1 MVRCLAGLR
10 SSYGLLRPGKC
21 IPIPSTNS
29 SKVNNKPTTQLAI
42 VYATSNLKIN
52 IDIFCRIV
60 AGFVFEGKVLANIW
74 FFDIGY
80 ITTIKGLYFAED
92 MKLCDYCKVPSPTCS
107 YPSLTHRY
115 P

>member
-1 MVRCLAGLR
+1 M
-10 SSYGLLRPGKC
+10 
-21 IPIPSTNS
+21 
-29 SKVNNKPTTQLAI
+29 
-42 VYATSNLKIN
+42 YATSNLKIN

-92 MKLCDYCKVPSPTCS
+92 MKLCNYCNVRPPIPLPTPSNKPRFPPAKS
-107 YPSLTHRY
+107 SSSNASE
-115 P
+115 